1 MSDKIK
7 AFIQNLYC
15 RYHDDEVPAMG
26 AQLTYYLI
34 LSVFPFLLFLV
45 ALVGITTLTPDQI
58 LQELGR
64 LVPASSN
71 DTILG
76 VLEEIQANSS
86 QALLSIGMVATLW
99 SASKGV
105 DAVIKALNKAYD
117 EEESR
122 SFIIVKGLSVLFTL
136 ALACSILLAFFLLI
150 FGQWI
155 REQVALLLTLPDY
168 FDEMWSFA
176 QYAVSLA
183 VLVLVFTM
191 LYKYIPNRRLTFKEV
206 LPGAFFSTIGW
217 LVVSVLFSFYVN
229 NFGNYTKTYGSIGGI
244 IVLLIWLYLSSI
256 IIILGGEINAALHFA
271 RNGRTKTT
279 GKSFSL
285 EIPFIKRQKT
295 VNSHPD
301 VIKPLYPHTN
311 DDPDKSGKIRL

>member
-7 AFIQNLYC
+7 AFAQNLYC

-34 LSVFPFLLFLV
+34 LAVFPFLMFLV
-45 ALVGITTLTPDQI
+45 ALVGITSLTPEQI

-76 VLEEIQANSS
+76 VLEEIQLGSS
-86 QALLSIGMVATLW
+86 QALLSFGMVATLW

-150 FGQWI
+150 FGHWI
-155 REQVALLLTLPDY
+155 GEQLFLLFMLPDY
-168 FDEMWSFA
+168 FDEVWAIA
-176 QYAVSLA
+176 QYAVSLS
-183 VLVLVFTM
+183 VLILVFTL

-206 LPGAFFSTIGW
+206 LPGAIFSTIGW
-217 LVVSVLFSFYVN
+217 LLASMLFSFYVN
-229 NFGNYTKTYGSIGGI
+229 NFGNYSKTYGSIGGI
-244 IVLLIWLYLSSI
+244 IVLLIWLYLSSV

-271 RNGRTKTT
+271 RDGRIKTS

-285 EIPFIKRQKT
+285 EIPFIKRRPT
-295 VNSHPD
+295 VNSHPEE
-301 VIKPLYPHTN
+301 IKPLYPHVK
-311 DDPDKSGKIRL
+311 DDPSKSGKVRL